1 MVVSNDL
8 VRFEIPTL
16 DHLHADAEY
25 GTKGRV
31 GAYGRTLSSP
41 HEKRYGCL
49 EDTASP
55 RTVEIWP
62 VNESLS
68 SPDARSQILITRSPA
83 PVANHLF
90 PGSTA
95 TLRTQ
100 PRCPEMTRMSFHGG
114 WYVGLIV
121 RVVLWSWSAR
131 VRLLL
136 DVKVDGWGAGVL
148 SICAIMRLVS
158 VLAERHGSSVIYAT
172 ATS

>member
-1 MVVSNDL
+1 
-8 VRFEIPTL
+8 
-16 DHLHADAEY
+16 
-25 GTKGRV
+25 
-31 GAYGRTLSSP
+31 
-41 HEKRYGCL
+41 
-49 EDTASP
+49 
-55 RTVEIWP
+55 
-62 VNESLS
+62 
-68 SPDARSQILITRSPA
+68 
-83 PVANHLF
+83 
-90 PGSTA
+90 
-95 TLRTQ
+95 
-100 PRCPEMTRMSFHGG
+100 MTRMSFHGG